1 MKKEKNIKTKDR
13 KEKSKNVRYF
23 FTSMI
28 VTLCIASCVMG
39 IITVDYNTRWVG
51 FGNDAPVACVTTTQ
65 QGAKTFDIHVMGV
78 DKSVDISVAYNA
90 TRWTQQAA
98 QQAAELIVA
107 IYDDIWKMFTQ
118 LFK

>member
-1 MKKEKNIKTKDR
+1 MKKEKNVQPKDK

-23 FTSMI
+23 FTSMM
-28 VTLCIASCVMG
+28 VTLCVAFCIMG

-51 FGNDAPVACVTTTQ
+51 FGNDAPIACVTTSQ

-78 DKSVDISVAYNA
+78 EKSVDVSSLYKA

-107 IYDDIWKMFTQ
+107 VYDDIWKMFTQ